1 MEGKCC
7 IFASSASEDTPRR
20 AQAMR
25 WIGEM
30 KISFQRAIRF
40 PATQTR
46 RSELRKATSVL
57 DQTTHLCNSGD
68 CAPKPAKQGECFQFS
83 NDLGVKE
90 IRVGVRAFECIGET
104 PPQDHPHVYLE
115 LGEHNQILCPYCSTL
130 FRFDTGLRNV

>member
-1 MEGKCC
+1 MLHFRFFSVGRHAEAR
-7 IFASSASEDTPRR
+7 ASHEVDRRNEDFLPACDPLSCDTDSTIGTP
-20 AQAMR
+20 
-25 WIGEM
+25 E
-30 KISFQRAIRF
+30 
-40 PATQTR
+40 
-46 RSELRKATSVL
+46 TSVL